1 VGCVRPSIGGQPTL
15 LAPCPTPSPAGYLPA
30 HTPFQFVRADKADD
44 KPAKETGFTTLF
56 DGKNLDGW
64 HIMNKGKFSAKDGV
78 IFLDRGNGWLR
89 SDKEYKDFELRLDFR
104 FIDKGADS
112 GVFIRAGKDGA
123 NWPAKNYQVQTKDDN
138 SIADIFPAGYSA
150 LKNKKKNADKLKKA
164 RKATG
169 EWQSFVII
177 AKGEHMEVTLNGE
190 LITTS
195 DGAVDKAGYIG
206 LQGEGGR
213 LEFKNIRIKELK

>member
-1 VGCVRPSIGGQPTL
+1 MSFVPK
-15 LAPCPTPSPAGYLPA
+15 PTPVRLPVA
-30 HTPFQFVRADKADD
+30 LAVITKDD
-44 KPAKETGFTTLF
+44 KPAKEPGFTALF
-56 DGKNLDGW
+56 DGKSLDGW
-64 HIMNKGKFSAKDGV
+64 HIMNKGKFSVKDGV
-78 IFLDRGNGWLR
+78 IFLDRGSGWLR

-104 FIDKGADS
+104 FIDRGADS

-123 NWPAKNYQVQTKDDN
+123 NWPDKNYQVQTKDDA
-138 SIADIFPAGYSA
+138 SIADIFPKGYEA
-150 LKNKKKNADKLKKA
+150 LKNKKKDKEKLKKVQ
-164 RKATG
+164 KKTG
-169 EWQSFVII
+169 EWQSFVIT
-177 AKGEHMEVTLNGE
+177 AKGPHLEVKLNGE